1 MQNIG
6 NAFVNKTT
14 ATQNNSIYIHMVI
27 SKSTRN
33 HKLKTIVDTHVRKK
47 INPSNTKYSQQI
59 KRRQQKKEWEK
70 KKRPKVKIQSN

>member
-27 SKSTRN
+27 SKSNGN
-33 HKLKTIVDTHVRKK
+33 HKLKTVVDTHVKKK

-70 KKRPKVKIQSN
+70 KKTQSNNPK